1 MSTTSLDTAASRL
14 DRMLQDP
21 LIRLVM
27 ASDRVEEAD
36 IRRLADRIAG
46 RPAVTISRLPSHSQW
61 PHAQGCAGRA

>member
-1 MSTTSLDTAASRL
+1 MSRATPTLSASRL

-36 IRRLADRIAG
+36 IRRLADRVAA
-46 RPAVTISRLPSHSQW
+46 RPSPLTFRPIGARD
-61 PHAQGCAGRA
+61 CAGWA